1 MSKKNKKTES
11 GNSMRFKRSLI
22 FVICSAV
29 ILIATASAVAVVL
42 NPDLIP
48 NGRQNVEVAL
58 KTSKVN
64 DAYGD
69 KLSDGLY
76 ALINTDKG
84 DILLQLYFD
93 KVPITCCNFVGLA
106 EGKFAVCKGK
116 PYYDGLKFHRVIK
129 DFMIQGG
136 CPLGNGT
143 GGPGYTFPDEIVSSL
158 KHEGPGVLSMANAGP
173 GTNGSQFFITHVATP
188 WLDGK
193 HTVFGKVIEGQSVV
207 DSIAQD
213 DKINSIKIIRKG
225 SVAQNFKSD
234 EASFKAYIN
243 EIQEKEKQVM
253 EEAMNKAMPIIKQ
266 KWPKAVKD
274 DDGVYFFITKEGR
287 GGHAK
292 TGQILKMK
300 YKGSLL
306 DGRVFD
312 DSDMHE
318 PLEFPANMERVIKGF
333 DSQASKMKVGEQRTI
348 IIPPQLAYGSK
359 GAGNVIPPNAVLVF
373 ELELL
378 GIK

>member
-1 MSKKNKKTES
+1 M
-11 GNSMRFKRSLI
+11 
-22 FVICSAV
+22 
-29 ILIATASAVAVVL
+29 
-42 NPDLIP
+42 
-48 NGRQNVEVAL
+48 EVAL
-58 KTSKVN
+58 KTSKVDN
-64 DAYGD
+64 ASYN
-69 KLSDGLY
+69 KLADGLY
-76 ALINTDKG
+76 AVINTKKG

-143 GGPGYTFPDEIVSSL
+143 GGPGYTFPDEIVPSL

-173 GTNGSQFFITHVATP
+173 STNGSQFFITHVATP

-193 HTVFGKVIEGQSVV
+193 HTVFGKVIEGQNVV
-207 DSIAQD
+207 DSIEQD

-225 SVAQNFKSD
+225 TLAQNFKTDESD
-234 EASFKAYIN
+234 FKAYIKGI
-243 EIQEKEKQVM
+243 EEKAEKAM
-253 EEAMNKAMPIIKQ
+253 ETAMNDAIPIIQQ
-266 KWPKAVKD
+266 KWPKATKD
-274 DDGVYFFITKEGR
+274 SDGVYFFITKEGR
-287 GGHAK
+287 GQQAK
-292 TGQILKMK
+292 TGQTLTMK

-306 DGRVFD
+306 DGMVFD

-318 PLEFPANMERVIKGF
+318 PLEFQANMGRLIKGF
-333 DSQASKMKVGEQRTI
+333 DSQAAKMKVGEQRTI
-348 IIPPQLAYGSK
+348 IIPPHLAYGSR

-378 GIK
+378 SIK